1 MATPP
6 TPKSILKKKTAY
18 PATTSSPSSKADRD
32 RETALYHATILKAR
46 KEIELNILLST
57 ETLLDYPTSSSQS
70 ADNPSAEDAKTFKEL
85 LKPFQPSDYDAL
97 ILERNISDLCGYAL
111 CPKPNRKDKAGGKF
125 RVIGQSGKA
134 EHFKIVDKAELEK
147 WCSEACARRA
157 LYIRVQLSETPPW
170 EREAVESHVKID
182 LLDEP
187 KSADA
192 AVAEDLDLNDKGFRE
207 NQKGRADLAMERGD
221 QGFASRNGL
230 VDVKILE
237 RQVQRQPEAPSLE
250 EGELSGQLSNMHLSL
265 EGHTPSFDARK
276 KLGHG
281 DDDDDDDDDGDGDWK
296 M

>member
-1 MATPP
+1 MAAPQ
-6 TPKSILKKKTAY
+6 TPKSILKKQTAY
-18 PATTSSPSSKADRD
+18 PATTSSPSSRADRD

-46 KEIELNILLST
+46 KEIEFNILLST
-57 ETLLDYPTSSSQS
+57 ETLLDYPTSSQPV
-70 ADNPSAEDAKTFKEL
+70 DNPSAEDAKTFKEL

-97 ILERNISDLCGYAL
+97 IVERNISDLCGYAL

-125 RVIGQSGKA
+125 RVIGQSGRA
-134 EHFKIVDKAELEK
+134 ENFKIVDRSELEK

-170 EREAVESHVKID
+170 EREAVASQVRID

-187 KSADA
+187 KSADV
-192 AVAEDLDLNDKGFRE
+192 VAEDLERLDLNDKGFRV

-237 RQVQRQPEAPSLE
+237 KEVQRQPEAPSLDE
-250 EGELSGQLSNMHLSL
+250 KELSGELSNMHLSL
-265 EGHTPSFDARK
+265 EGHITRFDARK
-276 KLGHG
+276 EIGNNE
-281 DDDDDDDDDGDGDWK
+281 DDDGDWK